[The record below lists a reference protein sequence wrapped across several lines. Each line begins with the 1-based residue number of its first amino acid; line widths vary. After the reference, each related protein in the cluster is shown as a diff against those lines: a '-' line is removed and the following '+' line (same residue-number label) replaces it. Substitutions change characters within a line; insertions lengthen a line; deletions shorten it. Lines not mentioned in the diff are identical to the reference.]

1 LLLSNIIC
9 VVLEEDKVEDAT
21 GKLKRLAA
29 FFDAASP

>member
-1 LLLSNIIC
+1 LLLSNIIG
-9 VVLEEDKVEDAT
+9 VVLGGKVEDAT